1 MSGSRGSKRI
11 FKALNHDFRKRLLE
25 KIAER
30 QVTYTELLNWSGV
43 ESGYLAYHLR
53 AMGPL
58 LGKGEG
64 GYTLTPLG
72 VEGLAML
79 RGQVEVPRPLL
90 TRTRIVVIVVVLG
103 LLTSGVYLAYSLTSA
118 NQSAQ
123 LTHEQRV
130 STLRTHANESLALIN
145 GAFEYVYLPRSVW
158 ADIVVHSALLRQD
171 IETLQTEDPNAVST
185 PLVQSIDHFL
195 GEAQKVLSA
204 SDSEYIELSWENRQ
218 LLRDLHYG
226 IFTLYQSIGGGL

>member
-1 MSGSRGSKRI
+1 MRI

-30 QVTYTELLNWSGV
+30 QITYTELLNWSGV

-58 LGKGEG
+58 LEKGDS
-64 GYTLTPLG
+64 GYNLTPLG

-79 RGQVEVPRPLL
+79 RGQVEAPRPFL
-90 TRTRIVVIVVVLG
+90 TRTRIIVILLVLT

-118 NQSAQ
+118 KQSAQ
-123 LTHEQRV
+123 VTHEQRV
-130 STLRTHANESLALIN
+130 ATLRAHANESLALII
-145 GAFEYVYLPRSVW
+145 GAFDYVYLPRSVW

-171 IETLQTEDPNAVST
+171 IEALQTEDPNAVST

-226 IFTLYQSIGGGL
+226 VFTLCQGLESGL

>member
-1 MSGSRGSKRI
+1 MSGSHGSKRI

-25 KIAER
+25 KIS
-30 QVTYTELLNWSGV
+30 QGQITYTELLNWSGV

-53 AMGPL
+53 AMGTL
-58 LGKGEG
+58 LKKSEE

-79 RGQVEVPRPLL
+79 RGQVEAPRPFF
-90 TRTRIVVIVVVLG
+90 TRPRVAVIVVMLA
-103 LLTSGVYLAYSLTSA
+103 LLTSGMYLAYSLTSA
-118 NQSAQ
+118 NQSALQ
-123 LTHEQRV
+123 SHAQRV
-130 STLRTHANESLALIN
+130 ATLRTHVNETVALIN
-145 GAFEYVYLPRSVW
+145 SAFEYTYLPRSAW

-171 IETLQTEDPNAVST
+171 IEALLTEDPSAVSA
-185 PLVQSIDHFL
+185 PLVQSIDRFL

-226 IFTLYQSIGGGL
+226 VFTLYQSLKGGL